1 MSEPSIAV
9 ANAPC
14 SYGAF
19 EITVGIDPLVP
30 APLELL
36 DDVSEA
42 GYAGIDLG
50 PLGYL
55 GTPPELSERLQTRHL
70 TLAGGYF
77 EVPFSDP
84 NALPAEL
91 ERLDALLDTFDST
104 RDGAGAG
111 AGNGTHRPPPLPRPT
126 LADAGSPARR
136 QYPGRAVD
144 DRSLGWDDSGW
155 TRFAE
160 SLKRIVDRC
169 RERGYEPT
177 FHPHTATYV
186 EAPWEIEQLLE
197 RSDVGVCLDTGH
209 LLLGGG
215 DPVSAI
221 GDWSGR
227 INHIHM
233 KDARLDVIKE
243 IVRDS
248 APVEAIWRRR
258 AFCRLGDGDVP
269 IDDVL
274 GRLRETGY
282 DGWLVV
288 EQDIIPDPAD
298 PENQAADDQAA
309 NREYL
314 RARGI

>member
-1 MSEPSIAV
+1 MSTGRISV

-30 APLELL
+30 EPLELL
-36 DDVSEA
+36 DDVESA
-42 GYAGIDLG
+42 GYEGIDLG

-55 GTPPELSERLQTRHL
+55 GSPPELPARLQQRHL

-77 EVPFSDP
+77 AVPFSDP
-84 NALPAEL
+84 ATLPQEL
-91 ERLDALLDTFDST
+91 ERLDALLDTFDAAG
-104 RDGAGAG
+104 DGGAP
-111 AGNGTHRPPPLPRPT
+111 GNGVPRNPTPPPRPT
-126 LADAGSPARR
+126 IADAGSDSRAR
-136 QYPGRAVD
+136 YPGRAVN
-144 DRSLGWDDSGW
+144 DRSLGWDEAGWATFADSL
-155 TRFAE
+155 A
-160 SLKRIVDRC
+160 RIVDRC

-177 FHPHTATYV
+177 FHPHTATYI
-186 EAPWEIEQLLE
+186 EAPWEIEELLE

-215 DPVSAI
+215 DPVSAV
-221 GDWSGR
+221 GDWGSR
-227 INHIHM
+227 INHLHV
-233 KDARLDVIKE
+233 KDARLDVIKTIIDE
-243 IVRDS
+243 S

-274 GRLRETGY
+274 DRLRENGY
-282 DGWLVV
+282 EGWLVV

-298 PENQAADDQAA
+298 PENQAANDQAA

-314 RARGI
+314 RVRGI